1 MDDLIRLRNHY
12 HHEYKNALDAKVIQ
26 QRKDIKKKSD
36 ELQRKIELK
45 KLKEVTL
52 CTVKALL

>member
-1 MDDLIRLRNHY
+1 MRAMDDLIRLRNHY

-45 KLKEVTL
+45 KLKEVI
-52 CTVKALL
+52 